1 MSLRSRK
8 DVLMFLLGLTPEDN
22 LQQQYSDAKEQK
34 QELKLQQATLDHN
47 LFRRIWE
54 SHNLF
59 LSKFSCVENGSKNH
73 HN

>member
-54 SHNLF
+54 SLNLF
-59 LSKFSCVENGSKNH
+59 LSKFSCVENGSENH
-73 HN
+73 HT